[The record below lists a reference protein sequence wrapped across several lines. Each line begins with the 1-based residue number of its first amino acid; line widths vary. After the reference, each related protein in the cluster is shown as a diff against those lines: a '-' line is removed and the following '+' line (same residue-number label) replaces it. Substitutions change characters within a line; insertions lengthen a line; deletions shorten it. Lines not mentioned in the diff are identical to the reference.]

1 MGFLISS
8 DSVGVNANIIYGPEC
23 IKSYL
28 NHQKTKNGE
37 PALLVANELTTMHT
51 GCYFVAPGELPGVK
65 EPGHKV
71 CPLTL
76 QHAVL
81 SIEDDT
87 QAPNLHP
94 QGLQVDSHSI

>member
-1 MGFLISS
+1 M
-8 DSVGVNANIIYGPEC
+8 
-23 IKSYL
+23 
-28 NHQKTKNGE
+28 
-37 PALLVANELTTMHT
+37 LVANELTTMHT
-51 GCYFVAPGELPGVK
+51 GCYFVAPGEIPGVK

-81 SIEDDT
+81 SIEDDS

-94 QGLQVDSHSI
+94 EGLQVDFYRFNNPASGWSLWSYQKSLIITLIRKLNRSSDRRKSRNLN